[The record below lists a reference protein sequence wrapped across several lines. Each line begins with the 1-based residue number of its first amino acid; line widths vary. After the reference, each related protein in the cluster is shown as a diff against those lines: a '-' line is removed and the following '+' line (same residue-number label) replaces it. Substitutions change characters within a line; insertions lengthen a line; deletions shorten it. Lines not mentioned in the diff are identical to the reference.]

1 MPHGSPLLTYSGVR
15 FCDIHAPLSPLTR
28 QCVGW
33 TGGSASEARAL
44 ITIAMMQ
51 IEGLAVAPGLD
62 WVTVRASVRI
72 EGDFASANGLWTAQA
87 VLPQGPW
94 IQPML
99 TGALPL
105 TAGAYAVSAQ
115 HSTYVEVALDSETG

>member
-1 MPHGSPLLTYSGVR
+1 MTSMR
-15 FCDIHAPLSPLTR
+15 PLSPVCRVDRRLRVRSPGTDHN
-28 QCVGW
+28 
-33 TGGSASEARAL
+33 SADANRR
-44 ITIAMMQ
+44 
-51 IEGLAVAPGLD
+51 LAVAPGLD

-72 EGDFASANGLWTAQA
+72 EGDFASASGLWIAQA
-87 VLPQGPW
+87 LLLQGPW

-115 HSTYVEVALDSETG
+115 HSTYVEVAIDPETG